1 VLTPT
6 FLAALIGLAPAD
18 VALRAP
24 TPTPP
29 PAPAASPSLVP
40 ELRFEERMI
49 AFGMTVAISGDVALV
64 GEPRAGSAALLDV
77 GGAAPGTVH
86 VYRRGPNGWRH
97 TGNLFAADS
106 VPGDGFGATI
116 AVDDRSLLIASIGI
130 GDAAD
135 SSRGAVHSFR
145 KRTDGTWAPTGIVR
159 APVPVARA
167 AFGATL
173 FIAGDVAY
181 VGAPAQGGG
190 AVHLLR
196 RNGDGSWTV
205 SGALPT
211 PTLGASDRFGSAIAA
226 DGSRLAVGAPG
237 RTTNRGAVV
246 MYSRVANGPWTPD
259 TTLTF
264 SRATDQARFGA
275 SLLLKGDRLIVGA
288 PGALPINTPGGPS
301 AGLVAV
307 LEFSTVTEIW
317 RERQTFTSFLN
328 APARFGQTL
337 AMVGS
342 ELWVGAPTSMRG
354 TGHVFRLRQG
364 TDGVWGSMRM
374 LDAGT
379 VEGGAQFAAALAVS
393 GDAVVVGMPQDAGGD
408 GSVMF
413 FGRTAA
419 GEWTTRGA
427 VFPAPVR
434 NPLRAVTGKEIECA
448 ASGTVSA
455 FDCKGTAL
463 SSFLPIEAIGGRR
476 GTTLNDNWGWTD
488 PVTKREIAL
497 IGRSDGTSFVDVT
510 DAANPRYLGD
520 LPKTKGQPSAAWRD
534 MKVYKDHV
542 FIVADNS
549 GEHGVQVFDLTRLRN
564 VRTPQVFTPDLTYD
578 RINSAHNIVSNVESG
593 FMYVVGASGGG
604 ETCGGGYHM
613 IDVREPKK
621 PKFAGCFGDPRTG
634 IAGTGYSHDAQCVM
648 YRGPDPKYQG
658 REICI
663 GSNETM
669 ISIADL
675 TDKKAPVAISRASY
689 PNNAYA
695 HQAWLTDDHRYLFLN
710 DEGDESEGAGEA
722 GKGTR
727 TLVWDL
733 ADLSDPILVK
743 EFVGNTRAIDHNLY
757 VLGDR
762 MYQAN
767 YSAGLRIIDIA
778 DPKNPK
784 EVGFIDTTPGG
795 NNNPAFIGVWSIY
808 PYFDSGTI
816 IVTSIG
822 EGVFFVKD
830 RTKRVVQ

>member
-1 VLTPT
+1 VLTSLL
-6 FLAALIGLAPAD
+6 LAALLAGPSA
-18 VALRAP
+18 V
-24 TPTPP
+24 PP
-29 PAPAASPSLVP
+29 LVP
-40 ELRFEERMI
+40 ELGFEDRMV
-49 AFGMTVAISGDVALV
+49 AFGLTVAISGDQAFV
-64 GEPRAGSAALLDV
+64 GEPRGGSAQLLDA

-97 TGNLFAADS
+97 VGNLFAADS
-106 VPGDGFGATI
+106 TAGDGFGAAI
-116 AVDDRSLLIASIGI
+116 AVDGRSLLVSRIGFN
-130 GDAAD
+130 ANAD
-135 SSRGAVHSFR
+135 STRGAVNTFR
-145 KRTDGTWAPTGIVR
+145 KRADGTWEHTGTVR
-159 APVPVARA
+159 APVPTVRA
-167 AFGATL
+167 AFGASL
-173 FIAGDVAY
+173 LLSGDVAY
-181 VGAPAQGGG
+181 VGAPTEGGG
-190 AVHLLR
+190 AVHILR
-196 RNGDGSWTV
+196 RGADGAWTV
-205 SGALPT
+205 SGALPA
-211 PTLGASDRFGSAIAA
+211 PTLGASDRFGAAIAA
-226 DGSRLAVGAPG
+226 DGARLAVGAPG

-246 MYSRVANGPWTPD
+246 MYSRVATGPWTAD
-259 TTLTF
+259 TTITF
-264 SRATDQARFGA
+264 TRATDQSRFGS

-288 PGALPINTPGGPS
+288 PGALPINAPGGPS

-337 AMVGS
+337 AMVGN
-342 ELWVGAPTSMRG
+342 ELWVGAPASTRN

-379 VEGGAQFAAALAVS
+379 VEGGAQFAAAMAVS
-393 GDAVVVGMPQDAGGD
+393 GDAVVVGMPQDAGGE

-419 GEWTTRGA
+419 GEWTSRGP
-427 VFPAPVR
+427 VFPAPPR
-434 NPLRAVTGKEIECA
+434 NPLRAVTGKEIDCG
-448 ASGTVSA
+448 ASGKVDA
-455 FDCKGTAL
+455 FECQGTAL
-463 SSFLPIEAIGGRR
+463 SSFLPLAAIGGRR

-542 FIVADNS
+542 YIVADNS
-549 GEHGVQVFDLTRLRN
+549 GEHGVQVFDLTRLRE

-613 IDVREPKK
+613 IDVRKPKK

-648 YRGPDPKYQG
+648 YRGPDAKYQG

-710 DEGDESEGAGEA
+710 DEGDESQGAGEA

-743 EFVGNTRAIDHNLY
+743 EHVGNTRAIDHNLY

-767 YSAGLRIIDIA
+767 YNAGLRILDIA

-795 NNNPAFIGVWSIY
+795 NNDPAFIGVWSIY